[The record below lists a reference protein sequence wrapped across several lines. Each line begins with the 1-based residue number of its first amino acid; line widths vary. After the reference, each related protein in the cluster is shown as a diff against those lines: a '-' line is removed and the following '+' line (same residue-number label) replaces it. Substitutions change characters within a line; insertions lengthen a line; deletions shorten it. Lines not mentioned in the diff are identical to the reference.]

1 MIFDSTQ
8 FLGFIACKNAK
19 TIIRNL
25 NRNIRNHPHSRA
37 LLTGLEH
44 LSHNDSKQ
52 SGVIWD
58 GKEGIRA
65 TKVLQ
70 KLHCTQFQTRKVFFS
85 LKWSIGGPQFPSLQ
99 FITDWMGTGTKLL
112 RNINSDRLENR
123 GQRKFPLVVIWSLE
137 QVRLCA

>member
-37 LLTGLEH
+37 VLTGLEH
-44 LSHNDSKQ
+44 LSHHDSKQ

-70 KLHCTQFQTRKVFFS
+70 KHAACFSIDECGLRSFFFVQTLFKQKKQSHCPMTSLITVGWSRLGIDYTRYKF
-85 LKWSIGGPQFPSLQ
+85 WSFG
-99 FITDWMGTGTKLL
+99 
-112 RNINSDRLENR
+112 
-123 GQRKFPLVVIWSLE
+123 
-137 QVRLCA
+137 